1 MITIRF
7 MISCSIKNSHFPKN
21 MNHKNYIMPWTKLK
35 KINNF
40 KNVSLFTKNCTIKIP
55 FLEPSKKKID
65 FVWKWNHSFFFFCR
79 ANFLKKYYKKR
90 GIRKSPRIEY
100 IKKRNRSLKATL
112 SKQQDLEMQIQA
124 QQKLRPKLPNTWRG
138 RA

>member
-1 MITIRF
+1 MQSF
-7 MISCSIKNSHFPKN
+7 F
-21 MNHKNYIMPWTKLK
+21 
-35 KINNF
+35 
-40 KNVSLFTKNCTIKIP
+40 
-55 FLEPSKKKID
+55 
-65 FVWKWNHSFFFFCR
+65 FFFFCR

-138 RA
+138 RAKVFL